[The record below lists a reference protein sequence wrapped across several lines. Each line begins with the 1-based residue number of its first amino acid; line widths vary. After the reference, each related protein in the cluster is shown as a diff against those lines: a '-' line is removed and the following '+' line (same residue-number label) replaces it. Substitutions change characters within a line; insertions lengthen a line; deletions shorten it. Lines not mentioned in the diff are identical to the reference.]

1 MPSFDGPYPNSGK
14 KGGLCKHSS
23 QTMNVGHDEED
34 DDEGVDRLAVPHPLA
49 WCDVRGPHPGRANY
63 VTAEIRNESFVN
75 VVGGE

>member
-1 MPSFDGPYPNSGK
+1 
-14 KGGLCKHSS
+14 
-23 QTMNVGHDEED
+23 MNVGHDEED